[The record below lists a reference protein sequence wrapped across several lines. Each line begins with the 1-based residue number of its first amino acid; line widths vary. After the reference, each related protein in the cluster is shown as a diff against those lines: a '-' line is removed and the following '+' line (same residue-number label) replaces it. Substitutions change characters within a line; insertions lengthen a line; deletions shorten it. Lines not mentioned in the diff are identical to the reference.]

1 MLLPYS
7 LILRHLLGKRFVC
20 QTGRAVGIVGQHAMC
35 TGSAFCCARTDW
47 DFCVVNFQR
56 VTVGAA
62 QGSTYILGQI
72 CTLIYHRQHNA
83 VNIQPGIDTALY
95 LVDGFEQGHQTFE
108 GEMLR
113 LHRNQH
119 PVSRNKRCYGDDAQ
133 RGHTVDQA
141 VVIFILKRLQ
151 CLFHD
156 FLVRHNVYKAHFHIG
171 QTNVG
176 RNEIHLFFMVNYHFW
191 RLFVLD
197 NRFH

>member
-1 MLLPYS
+1 
-7 LILRHLLGKRFVC
+7 
-20 QTGRAVGIVGQHAMC
+20 MC

-113 LHRNQH
+113 LHRNNTL
-119 PVSRNKRCYGDDAQ
+119 SAATSDA
-133 RGHTVDQA
+133 TVMMPSEGIQS
-141 VVIFILKRLQ
+141 IKQ
-151 CLFHD
+151 
-156 FLVRHNVYKAHFHIG
+156 
-171 QTNVG
+171 
-176 RNEIHLFFMVNYHFW
+176 
-191 RLFVLD
+191 
-197 NRFH
+197 